1 MAESTLCSFC
11 ISKETC
17 TKPEAE
23 RKLNCK
29 DYLFKTESEN
39 EHEA

>member
-11 ISKETC
+11 ISKDTC
-17 TKPEAE
+17 TKPKAE

-29 DYLFKTESEN
+29 DYLFRTESEH
-39 EHEA
+39 EHDA